1 MPVKYWLCCYKP
13 ETLGTACGPPSSSA
27 AWRFFNHLAGGG
39 RCSLLMSGL
48 LIARDS
54 VVVTLVGKYG
64 PAHTL
69 VWGFFTVFAVVSC
82 IWYLQEQPKLSRP
95 SVFTI

>member
-1 MPVKYWLCCYKP
+1 
-13 ETLGTACGPPSSSA
+13 
-27 AWRFFNHLAGGG
+27 
-39 RCSLLMSGL
+39 MSGL